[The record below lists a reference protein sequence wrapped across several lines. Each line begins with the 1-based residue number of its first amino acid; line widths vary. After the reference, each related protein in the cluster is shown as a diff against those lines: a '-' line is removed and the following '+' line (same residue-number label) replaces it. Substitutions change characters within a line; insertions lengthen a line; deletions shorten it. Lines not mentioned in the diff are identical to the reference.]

1 MAFLIPPWLSS
12 IRLDPFARRDDDLM
26 RDAVV
31 VVELS
36 AGVSDRGC
44 HRLRPDVLPDQ
55 QRGRGI
61 RLELLPRGHQV
72 VLVEQST
79 RRRAEVLESL
89 PYLRIEVGELEGRDI
104 AALILAH
111 ECDIDDPDRP

>member
-36 AGVSDRGC
+36 AGVSDRSC

-61 RLELLPRGHQV
+61 RVELLPRGHQV
-72 VLVEQST
+72 VLVEQPARGPS
-79 RRRAEVLESL
+79 EVLESL
-89 PYLRIEVGELEGRDI
+89 PYLVIEVAELEGGHI

-111 ECDIDDPDRP
+111 ERD